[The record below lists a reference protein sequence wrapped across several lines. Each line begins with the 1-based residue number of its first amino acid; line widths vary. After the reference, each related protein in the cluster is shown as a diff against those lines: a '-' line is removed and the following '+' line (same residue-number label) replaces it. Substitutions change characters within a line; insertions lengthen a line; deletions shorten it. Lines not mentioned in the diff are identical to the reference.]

1 MNGRLLIAAM
11 VHSTPCEVP
20 RQLAWQ
26 GMVDHRASSTAGRI
40 IIIAAAVVVLIA
52 SATWSSSRLDQH
64 LDLEHER
71 ADLIY
76 LPPANFLRGASLGY
90 QQALADLL
98 WFRAISYFGRHYRSD
113 RIYPWLA
120 SMCDAVTDL
129 DPRAEYVY
137 RFGGVI
143 LPWEADRVDDGI
155 ALLQKGARNVP
166 ESWQLH
172 YMLGFSYYFFRDD
185 LAAAS
190 QTLREASFL
199 PGAPGFVTRLAAIV
213 DAAHQGPN
221 SAVDFLTEL
230 AGRDVNG
237 EMREVIRQ
245 RIRELS
251 LSEDIDSLE
260 AAAREFQ
267 ARAGRPPADLEEVVA
282 AGLLPKIPE
291 EPFGGRYDLDR
302 GSGRVVSTSGHKPWR
317 LGSSQLREAFLKAK
331 RLGD

>member
-1 MNGRLLIAAM
+1 MGYRAFSTVGRVIVVA
-11 VHSTPCEVP
+11 T
-20 RQLAWQ
+20 
-26 GMVDHRASSTAGRI
+26 
-40 IIIAAAVVVLIA
+40 AAVALISLA
-52 SATWSSSRLDQH
+52 SWSSSQLDEHLH
-64 LDLEHER
+64 LDHER
-71 ADLIY
+71 DELIY
-76 LPPANFLRGASLGY
+76 LPPSNFLRAASLGY

-98 WFRAISYFGRHYRSD
+98 WFRAISYFGRHYHSD
-113 RIYPWLA
+113 HIYPWLA

-129 DPRAEYVY
+129 DPRAEHVY

-143 LPWEADRVDDGI
+143 LPWEADRVDDGV
-155 ALLQKGARNVP
+155 ALLQKGARNMP
-166 ESWQLH
+166 GSWQLH
-172 YMLGFSYYFFRDD
+172 YMLGFSYYFFRGD

-190 QTLREASFL
+190 RTLREASFL
-199 PGAPGFVTRLAAIV
+199 PGAPEFVPRLAAIV

-230 AGRDVNG
+230 AGHDVNG

-267 ARAGRPPADLEEVVA
+267 ARAGRLPADLGEVVA

-291 EPFGGRYDLDR
+291 EPFGGRYDFDR
-302 GSGRVVSTSGHKPWR
+302 SSGRVVSTSGHKPWR

-331 RLGD
+331 RPAD

>member
-1 MNGRLLIAAM
+1 MAIVG
-11 VHSTPCEVP
+11 
-20 RQLAWQ
+20 
-26 GMVDHRASSTAGRI
+26 HRASSRVGKIAI
-40 IIIAAAVVVLIA
+40 ITAAAVVLVALA
-52 SATWSSSRLDQH
+52 SWSSSRLDQH
-64 LDLEHER
+64 WDLDHER

-76 LPPANFLRGASLGY
+76 LPPSNFLRAVSLGY

-129 DPRAEYVY
+129 DPRADYVY

-143 LPWEADRVDDGI
+143 LPWEADRVDDGM
-155 ALLQKGARNVP
+155 ALLEKGARNMP

-172 YMLGFSYYFFRDD
+172 YMLGFSYYFFKDD

-190 QTLREASFL
+190 RTLRTASFL
-199 PGAPGFVTRLAAIV
+199 PGAPEFVTRLAAIV
-213 DAAHQGPN
+213 DAAHQGPKR
-221 SAVDFLTEL
+221 AVDFLTEL

-237 EMREVIRQ
+237 EMREIIRQ

-260 AAAREFQ
+260 AAAQKFQ
-267 ARAGRPPADLEEVVA
+267 DRADRPPTDLGELVA
-282 AGLLPKIPE
+282 AGLLNQIPE
-291 EPFGGRYDLDR
+291 EPFGGRYILDPT
-302 GSGRVVSTSGHKPWR
+302 SIHVVSTSGHKPWR
-317 LGSSQLREAFLKAK
+317 LGSSHLREAFLKA
-331 RLGD
+331 RGPRN